1 MTQSPTTIE
10 CDVRTALEEAW
21 LRAVQKHGGKDACFG
36 PWPALWLTRE
46 LARLLNE
53 CHSAPMRDHAKAVKE
68 MLLEHRYGM
77 GGCSPE
83 TSVPIERQVEAVVEA
98 LETVRMDRLR
108 SGEWTAQPA
117 AQIMC
122 G

>member
-1 MTQSPTTIE
+1 MSQSPLIE
-10 CDVRTALEEAW
+10 CEVREALEGAW
-21 LRAVQKHGGKDACFG
+21 RRAVQKHSGRCDCFG

-46 LARLLNE
+46 LARLVCE
-53 CHSAPMRDHAKAVKE
+53 SHASPMSEHARAVKE

-98 LETVRMDRLR
+98 LESVRMSRLR

-117 AQIMC
+117 AQLMC